1 MTRHASLKPAL
12 VALAGL
18 AACVLLSACG
28 SRAPAALKPATPV
41 ADTQNVDMLVVTTR
55 RPVDDASQM
64 FGGERRLAA
73 SYARLSVSLPLK
85 RQTGEVIWPDQS
97 PADPS
102 RTFATTRADVID
114 HKTFEAALRAS
125 HRGRGGRQVL
135 VFVHG
140 YNTRFDEAAFRF
152 AQITADTG
160 GIGEVKPIL
169 FSWPSW
175 GSVSAYPYDR
185 ESAVTSRDALADLL
199 EQLARDPSIG
209 HVAILAHSMG
219 GFLTMEALRTVAL
232 RQGRVPA
239 KIGDLMLAAPDIDV
253 DVAAAQGRALGLP
266 RPRITLFTS
275 RDDQAL
281 RFSRFAWGSRDRLGS
296 LDPSVEPYHSR
307 LAEAG
312 VQVIDLSSDASK
324 DRLRHG
330 KFAESPRA
338 VQAIGARLAA
348 GDKLGGGADSA
359 ADSLATVTQGAAR
372 VIGNVVTAP
381 LQVLSDTPAP
391 SHLSP

>member
-1 MTRHASLKPAL
+1 MARQAGRII
-12 VALAGL
+12 GL
-18 AACVLLSACG
+18 AAAALVGALLAGCG
-28 SRAPAALKPATPV
+28 SRAPAALKPAAPV
-41 ADTQNVDMLVVTTR
+41 VGAETVDLLAVTTR
-55 RPVDDASQM
+55 RQVDDASQL
-64 FGGERRLAA
+64 FGGERRLTA
-73 SYARLSVSLPLK
+73 SYARLTVSLPSQRK
-85 RQTGEVIWPDQS
+85 AGEVIWAETS

-102 RTFATTRADVID
+102 RTFATTRADILD
-114 HKTFEAALRAS
+114 RKGFEAALRGS
-125 HRGRGGRQVL
+125 PRGRGGRQVM

-160 GIGEVKPIL
+160 GAGEVTPIL

-199 EQLARDPSIG
+199 DQLARDPAVG

-219 GFLTMEALRTVAL
+219 AFLTMEALRTLAL
-232 RQGRVPA
+232 RNGRIPA

-253 DVAAAQGRALGLP
+253 DVAASQARALGAH

-281 RFSRFAWGSRDRLGS
+281 RFSRFAWGSRDRLGAIDAS
-296 LDPSVEPYHSR
+296 SEPYRTR

-312 VQVIDLSSDASK
+312 VQVIDLSGDASS

-338 VQAIGARLAA
+338 VQAIGARIAA
-348 GDKLGGGADSA
+348 GDRLGGGADSA
-359 ADSLATVTQGAAR
+359 ADSLATVAQGTVR
-372 VIGNVVTAP
+372 VLGAVVTAP
-381 LQVLSDTPAP
+381 LQVIADTPAP
-391 SHLSP
+391 TSQLGD